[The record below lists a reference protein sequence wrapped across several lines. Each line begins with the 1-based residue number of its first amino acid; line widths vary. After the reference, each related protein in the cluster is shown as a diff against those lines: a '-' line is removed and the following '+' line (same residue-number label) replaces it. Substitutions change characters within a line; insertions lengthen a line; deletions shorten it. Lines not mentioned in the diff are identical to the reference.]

1 MSASARRGTIRTVP
15 ILLLLAAAVILA
27 GVVSVAMGHG
37 GEMAEFAMDYLPPDL
52 VTAADVA
59 LLRPPSA
66 LWGYN
71 AQVTDEALNRIAQV
85 ITERDVEI
93 AVLRQQLAEL
103 RSATGSHP
111 AIAATLLARSQA
123 ASARG
128 SGSREASTPE
138 AGTREAGT
146 PDAGTWGTSADQ
158 AGRAGRAGSRPPAR
172 RIRPGLSRRHRAG
185 TCRAVAPRAPP
196 PRGPAPRVPGK
207 RPPAAM
213 TDPGRPPEPGPDG
226 LLRCPWAL
234 SAPEELPYHDEE
246 WGRPV
251 RDDRGIFERLC
262 LEAFQSGLSWL
273 TILRKRE
280 NFRAAFGG
288 FDPAVVA
295 AFGPD
300 DVTRLLGDAGIIRNR
315 AKITAVI
322 GNARAALA
330 VPGGLAALFWSYAED
345 PADTRPP
352 GRSPWPTYPPGPPRP
367 RRWPG
372 NCGPRGSPSPAR
384 SRSMPRSRPAGWSTI
399 TCADCFRRGAYRAA
413 GGAWRLVPGAAAD
426 IRFMKHTERVTL

>member
-1 MSASARRGTIRTVP
+1 MP

-37 GEMAEFAMDYLPPDL
+37 GEMAEFATDYLPPDL
-52 VTAADVA
+52 VTAADVV

-71 AQVTDEALNRIAQV
+71 VQVTDEALNRVAQV

-111 AIAATLLARSQA
+111 AIAATLLARSRA

-128 SGSREASTPE
+128 SSARQAGTPQ
-138 AGTREAGT
+138 AGTPQIGTRETSAGQAGPPDGPVPAAGPPDLPAPEQET
-146 PDAGTWGTSADQ
+146 PDAE
-158 AGRAGRAGSRPPAR
+158 GR
-172 RIRPGLSRRHRAG
+172 
-185 TCRAVAPRAPP
+185 RAVNAERRRRRTVFPGSDAASPAGAPRS
-196 PRGPAPRVPGK
+196 GK

-295 AFGPD
+295 EFGPD

-330 VPGGLAALFWSYAED
+330 LPGGVAALFWSYAED
-345 PADTRPP
+345 PADTRRRRAAHHGGGTRLDPRVQGAGP
-352 GRSPWPTYPPGPPRP
+352 GTAGPGVLLHRAGHGLCRVPGLRGGGRP
-367 RRWPG
+367 SARLL
-372 NCGPRGSPSPAR
+372 PAR
-384 SRSMPRSRPAGWSTI
+384 GLPSAG
-399 TCADCFRRGAYRAA
+399 CAWAVFC
-413 GGAWRLVPGAAAD
+413 GAAC
-426 IRFMKHTERVTL
+426 